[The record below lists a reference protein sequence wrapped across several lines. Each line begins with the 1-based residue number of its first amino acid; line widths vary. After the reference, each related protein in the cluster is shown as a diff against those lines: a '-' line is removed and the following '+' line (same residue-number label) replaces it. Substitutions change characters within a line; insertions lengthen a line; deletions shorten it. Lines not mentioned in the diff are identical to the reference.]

1 RQHSEWG
8 GPALFPWLTGLA
20 VLLVPVMTADY
31 SLRYVVPAVPVISLA
46 AAFAFLRPVPV
57 TSARR
62 VPSPRAPEPERTAGL
77 RPATAGVDMTTPP
90 ATRNNSK

>member
-1 RQHSEWG
+1 M
-8 GPALFPWLTGLA
+8 
-20 VLLVPVMTADY
+20 LLVPVMTADY

-46 AAFAFLRPVPV
+46 AAFAFLRPVPA

-62 VPSPRAPEPERTAGL
+62 VPSPRAPEPERAAGV
-77 RPATAGVDMTTPP
+77 RPAAARVDMTTPP